1 MQQQHQGSPLGPP
14 NADGPP
20 KDAPVGKTAVIVWN
34 VLGVLATLVGGA
46 VVGIAAYDSESA
58 GMTASY
64 VVAGP
69 VGFFW
74 GAGLG
79 ALIGRFAMKDKPG
92 PGKIAPYGCGC
103 GCAVFLGVGLVF
115 FMVAIF
121 PSL

>member
-1 MQQQHQGSPLGPP
+1 MQPQPPGSPPHV
-14 NADGPP
+14 
-20 KDAPVGKTAVIVWN
+20 DASSAEPPVGKTAVIIWN
-34 VLGVLATLVGGA
+34 LLGVLGTVVGGA
-46 VVGIAAYDSESA
+46 IIAVAAYGSESA

-64 VVAGP
+64 IVAGP

-92 PGKIAPYGCGC
+92 PAKIAPYGCGC
-103 GCAVFLGVGLVF
+103 GCAVVLAVGLVF